1 MSKIEE
7 KLDAYLN
14 ERKEIDLKKAERY
27 LDEASKAA
35 KKLMNSM
42 PLEDIMDYQLAFDNI
57 ENNLNEVREALNLRM
72 RR

>member
-35 KKLMNSM
+35 KKLKNSM